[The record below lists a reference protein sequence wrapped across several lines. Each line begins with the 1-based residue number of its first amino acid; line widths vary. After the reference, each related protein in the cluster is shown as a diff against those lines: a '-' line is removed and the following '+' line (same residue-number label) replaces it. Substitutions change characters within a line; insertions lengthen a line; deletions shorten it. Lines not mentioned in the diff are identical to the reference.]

1 MSLMRQLWLTVIVS
15 AIVAFMGSLLVSIWS
30 AQGYLTQQLQ
40 RKNDDIA
47 SSLALAMTQQ
57 AKDPVIIELQVAA
70 LFDTGYYQMISVTDP
85 LDQVIVQRIQNT
97 SEANVPFWF
106 SRAFPVSARPGLA
119 QISDGWKQFG
129 KVTVISHTQF
139 VYQALWEQA
148 GRLLLWFLLGG
159 STVGM
164 LGMITLR
171 AIGRSLS
178 DVVNQ
183 AEAIGDRRFITIA
196 EPRTPEL
203 HTLAR
208 AMNNMVER
216 VRQMYNEAAA
226 GLEKLLRLVNYDQ
239 LTGLPNR
246 DYFMAYLKEQLS
258 GNQAASNGVLAVMRL
273 PDLNSLNEQLG
284 RGRTDKLLKDIGQ
297 IFTEFSQEQDG
308 AMAGR
313 IKSGDIAVVLPG
325 ASDLQVVSQ
334 QLDKLFREQLV
345 LKWPGLTEIYHL
357 GVIRYEHG
365 KGLGETLSR
374 VDHAL
379 ALAEGKGVNASHL
392 IESDVQMKI
401 IPGEQWR
408 ILLTQAVSSASITLD
423 FYPVITKEGTTL
435 HLEGMVRLQR
445 PEPGT
450 PLLTA
455 GDFMPMAA
463 HLNLTAAI
471 DLEVIRLA
479 LLHLPTIVED
489 VALNLAAETINN
501 WPFRTNLAKLLGSNP
516 ELCPRLWFEV
526 TEYGALKHFDAFKDL
541 CLMLKNSGCH
551 IGIEQFG
558 QRLTE
563 SEKLTELGLDF
574 IKVHPG
580 LIHDIEKNTGNQ
592 EFLNRFCGIAHT
604 LGIIVIAVGVRNKI
618 ELSLLKSLGI
628 DGATGPGIT
637 SVQGLPR
644 NLACSRSNLV

>member
-15 AIVAFMGSLLVSIWS
+15 AIVAFAGSLLISIWS

-57 AKDPVIIELQVAA
+57 AKDSITLELQVAA
-70 LFDTGYYQMISVTDP
+70 LFDTGYYQMIAVTDP
-85 LDQVIVQRIQNT
+85 LGQVIVQRVQNT
-97 SEANVPFWF
+97 SETNVPFWF
-106 SRAFPVSARPGLA
+106 SRAFPITARPGIA
-119 QISDGWKQFG
+119 QIIDGWKQYG
-129 KVTVISHTQF
+129 KVTVTSHTQF

-159 STVGM
+159 SAVGI

-171 AIGRSLS
+171 AIGHSLK

-183 AEAIGDRRFITIA
+183 AGAIGERRFITIA

-216 VRQMYNEAAA
+216 VRQMFNEATA

-246 DYFMAYLKEQLS
+246 DYFMAYLKEQLA
-258 GNQAASNGVLAVMRL
+258 GNQTASNGVLAVMRL
-273 PDLNSLNEQLG
+273 PDLNTLNEQLG
-284 RGRTDKLLKDIGQ
+284 RGRTDKLLKEIGQ
-297 IFTEFSQEQDG
+297 IFTDFSQARDG

-313 IKSGDIAVVLPG
+313 IKSGDIAMVLPG
-325 ASDLQVVSQ
+325 ATDLHGILQ
-334 QLDKLFREQLV
+334 QLVQLFREQLV
-345 LKWPGLTEIYHL
+345 LKWPGLKDIYHL
-357 GVIRYEHG
+357 GVICFEHG
-365 KGLGETLSR
+365 RGLGETLSR

-379 ALAEGKGVNASHL
+379 ALAEGKGVNASH
-392 IESDVQMKI
+392 IIDSDAQMKI

-408 ILLTQAVSSASITLD
+408 ILLTQAVRSGGITLD
-423 FYPVITKEGTTL
+423 FYPVITQEGTTL
-435 HLEGMVRLQR
+435 HQEGMVRLQGL
-445 PEPGT
+445 EPGT
-450 PLLTA
+450 PLMTA

-463 HLNLTAAI
+463 HLNLTAEI
-471 DLEVIRLA
+471 DMEVVRLA
-479 LLHLPTIVED
+479 LFHLPTIVED
-489 VALNLAAETINN
+489 VAVNLAAETIGN
-501 WPFRTNLAKLLGSNP
+501 WPFRTKLAKLLGSNP
-516 ELCPRLWFEV
+516 ELCPRLWIEV
-526 TEYGALKHFDAFKDL
+526 TEYGAFKHFDAFKDL

-592 EFLNRFCGIAHT
+592 EFLNRFCGIAHA
-604 LGIIVIAVGVRNKI
+604 LGIIVIAVGVRNKT

-628 DGATGPGIT
+628 DGATGPGII
-637 SVQGLPR
+637 SY
-644 NLACSRSNLV
+644 